1 MMKGRIEFSISFLKP
16 GRNSEQNMPMFKYL
30 SIKTRIAYF
39 LRPFEKNAAEKER
52 WRRVELNFDIS
63 WSRGEILNNMAC
75 PNIFLRKV
83 KLRIFKDH
91 LKTPNGEG
99 SDWIFDNIDL
109 GTGGEIMNNK
119 GRIEFLIASISG
131 TRGEILNKKGRI
143 EFSITLISGTGGKL
157 WTRFSLE
164 GPFSIAYKPWRINCD
179 PWLSI
184 IMYVLVTI

>member
-91 LKTPNGEG
+91 LEN
-99 SDWIFDNIDL
+99 
-109 GTGGEIMNNK
+109 
-119 GRIEFLIASISG
+119 A
-131 TRGEILNKKGRI
+131 
-143 EFSITLISGTGGKL
+143 
-157 WTRFSLE
+157 
-164 GPFSIAYKPWRINCD
+164 
-179 PWLSI
+179 
-184 IMYVLVTI
+184 